1 MENVPGKFQL
11 LENSKVKAILD
22 QLCERIPLLSFGDG
36 YRFQITGRP
45 NNYSTGSSFAIVIP
59 FFLEKISPSKEDILL
74 TDLESL
80 GFNEKTP
87 YFINIHGDS
96 FTTVSLEGE
105 LICEIVLSV
114 KDRAFNTDP
123 YNTVIPELGNSAN
136 SFFSTEIKFEEEPV
150 ESLSQI
156 LISALCSVLSPEK
169 QKAQPIAE

>member
-1 MENVPGKFQL
+1 MEKVPGKFQF
-11 LENSKVKAILD
+11 LENSKVETVLN

-36 YRFQITGRP
+36 YSLQVMGRP
-45 NNYSTGSSFAIVIP
+45 NSYATGSSFAIVIP
-59 FFLEKISPSKEDILL
+59 FFLEKTSPSTEDILL

-123 YNTVIPELGNSAN
+123 YNSVIPELGNSAN

-150 ESLSQI
+150 ESLTQT
-156 LISALCSVLSPEK
+156 LISALCSVLSTEK
-169 QKAQPIAE
+169 QKSQPVAE

>member
-11 LENSKVKAILD
+11 LENSKVKAVLD
-22 QLCERIPLLSFGDG
+22 QLCERIPLISFGDG
-36 YRFQITGRP
+36 YTFQIAGRP
-45 NNYSTGSSFAIVIP
+45 YNYSTGSSFAIVIP
-59 FFLEKISPSKEDILL
+59 FFLEKISPSLGDILV

-80 GFNEKTP
+80 GFNEKNP
-87 YFINIHGDS
+87 YFINIRGDS

-123 YNTVIPELGNSAN
+123 YNSIIPELGNSAN

-150 ESLSQI
+150 ESLTQT
-156 LISALCSVLSPEK
+156 LISALCSVLSTEEH
-169 QKAQPIAE
+169 KAQPIAQ